1 MKKVLSMLC
10 VLLAFTLVGCDKE
23 NDVNGNDQPSGG
35 ESSGEG
41 EGGAAAEI
49 SEISADASVEMDV
62 DWTNGVII
70 NVTIAPANASMADV
84 AAEVA
89 DESIVSV
96 EKEGNG
102 FRVKPKKVGST
113 TVKIKATRGAASSKT
128 CSVKVNEKGMTT
140 VVEVTKCELVSGDS
154 MDKRTLQDF
163 AQLNGSFKV
172 KLTPSNA
179 KLADDMT
186 WSADKDWVESMGVQG
201 TNYGSGTYGFEIKLK
216 KNASHLSNRTG
227 TMNITFKSKKGNASL
242 KVPITVCGHIYKVE
256 FPVLTSSNSKVEN
269 GEVYLNGGES
279 LTITPTISK
288 TGNLLSTDGLEFT
301 TPSSSYGISVSS
313 SYSLSVASSPT
324 SWAPNGVILTCKDK
338 SGAFSTSA
346 MKFHTYAKPMGIT
359 IKKAEGEKFY
369 YINGDKVTFVV
380 SISPASARQIW
391 TSTANSAWD
400 VTSETNYTD
409 KLVIQLKGFPGRVDP
424 HSVYVTCKYTNS
436 SNVQPSDHADIY
448 VDEYKS
454 DDVKIGDYV
463 VYNSST
469 KRFRQMDGG
478 IRALSSSGGTSYRT
492 SKGKEAALNNPGNL
506 GTNEKI
512 VGIVTDACPDTDA
525 KSVADNYDCTLQGFY
540 NIGYK
545 HARMVSLTDGDANR
559 WSDANYSGT
568 DFNNWWNGT
577 SGSQMKGL
585 WGTPP
590 NRVPNCNTPSDE
602 YRFTMGWIEFN
613 KRMSS
618 ATPRVKAVYSVENY
632 NTTCPLP
639 APTTA
644 SAGGTTQWLLP
655 AKSFNTRSI
664 KILNEAI
671 TYAKGT
677 TLSGEYWTP
686 CYETSNN
693 YSYYL
698 NISSGTYSTAAR
710 SNSKKTRPV
719 CWL

>member
-23 NDVNGNDQPSGG
+23 NDVNGSDQPSGG

-89 DESIVSV
+89 DESIVSI

-186 WSADKDWVESMGVQG
+186 WSADTDWVESMGVQG

-216 KNASHLSNRTG
+216 KNSSHLSNRTG

-256 FPVLTSSNSKVEN
+256 FPVLSQTSNDKIEN

-346 MKFHTYAKPMGIT
+346 MKVHTYAKPTGIEISVASGSSKSSYVKGDKIDFNVKVSPSAARQLWET
-359 IKKAEGEKFY
+359 SLAGGVFSLKSKAASSFTVEVTS
-369 YINGDKVTFVV
+369 NGDYDKKSV
-380 SISPASARQIW
+380 SAYAK
-391 TSTANSAWD
+391 ANS
-400 VTSETNYTD
+400 S
-409 KLVIQLKGFPGRVDP
+409 IKG
-424 HSVYVTCKYTNS
+424 SVELTIDSYKD
-436 SNVQPSDHADIY
+436 SDA
-448 VDEYKS
+448 
-454 DDVKIGDYV
+454 KIGDYV
-463 VYNSST
+463 IQSGSSS
-469 KRFRQMDGG
+469 FRIADGG
-478 IRALSSSGGTSYRT
+478 IRFLSDKGVRGTVNSPSLISGEQVIGIVFKTLSDSEVNTLKSTYGVQLMAFSNNSSHVGMISITDAGSYRWCDENDT
-492 SKGKEAALNNPGNL
+492 HDNIKG
-506 GTNEKI
+506 T
-512 VGIVTDACPDTDA
+512 
-525 KSVADNYDCTLQGFY
+525 
-540 NIGYK
+540 
-545 HARMVSLTDGDANR
+545 
-559 WSDANYSGT
+559 WSESM
-568 DFNNWWNGT
+568 NGA
-577 SGSQMKGL
+577 

-590 NRVPNCNTPSDE
+590 GDSYLRSTVPNALAYDVYRCHCGWRAFNTYRGVSHKAKAIYPSE
-602 YRFTMGWIEFN
+602 SYG
-613 KRMSS
+613 
-618 ATPRVKAVYSVENY
+618 ATTSDYTSKTFPVPIGSGSK
-632 NTTCPLP
+632 L
-639 APTTA
+639 
-644 SAGGTTQWLLP
+644 GTTGWLLP
-655 AKSFNTRSI
+655 TGYLLSFQTTQLNSRLAKVSGAQQLTGSYWTACYSTSDKSKAFLMDLSGNTQVTAAKS
-664 KILNEAI
+664 
-671 TYAKGT
+671 
-677 TLSGEYWTP
+677 
-686 CYETSNN
+686 SNQK
-693 YSYYL
+693 S
-698 NISSGTYSTAAR
+698 
-710 SNSKKTRPV
+710 RPV
-719 CWL
+719 CYL